1 MRPHNA
7 TLILSTRDLYA
18 KLRNAHWK
26 AGPTAS
32 EPTAFDPDNLDIPEK
47 YDDCRWMHNFY
58 SWEGSISP
66 HIRQYC
72 YMPLRV
78 LLEGYFSFSP
88 S

>member
-26 AGPTAS
+26 AGPTTS
-32 EPTAFDPDNLDIPEK
+32 ELTAFDPDNLDIPEK

-58 SWEGSISP
+58 SWGGYRYRPILGSIVTC
-66 HIRQYC
+66 R
-72 YMPLRV
+72 YMHSWRDIFLS
-78 LLEGYFSFSP
+78 L
-88 S
+88 